1 MMVCVAAIVSTV
13 ILEMETPVI
22 IYNFNELLT
31 VLISLSKKKKKTV
44 LISTR
49 ICSSLYFLVPFYMTG
64 GILLKAFILFLFS
77 IASHFYTFD
86 CNFRKTLL

>member
-22 IYNFNELLT
+22 IYNFNVLL
-31 VLISLSKKKKKTV
+31 KV

-49 ICSSLYFLVPFYMTG
+49 ICSSLYFLVHLYDWRNT
-64 GILLKAFILFLFS
+64 LESLYS
-77 IASHFYTFD
+77 ISF
-86 CNFRKTLL
+86 

>member
-31 VLISLSKKKKKTV
+31 VLIS
-44 LISTR
+44 TR

-64 GILLKAFILFLFS
+64 GILLILESLYS
-77 IASHFYTFD
+77 ISF
-86 CNFRKTLL
+86 

>member
-44 LISTR
+44 LIRTR
-49 ICSSLYFLVPFYMTG
+49 FC
-64 GILLKAFILFLFS
+64 
-77 IASHFYTFD
+77 
-86 CNFRKTLL
+86 